1 MKKQKKEDADPGPEA
16 ACNIPFYFT
25 NPGEANALFAGIFL
39 KNLNRAAEK
48 FHVKADSRDLV
59 VRISGEKEEDCRRFK
74 SFLEE
79 LRECA
84 ARNGGNVEG
93 RDFDMILSASLAGKG
108 SLLQEFY
115 VHRIKVGPRKKDI
128 LPRTANQLAY
138 AKCIREKDMIFGIGP
153 AGTGKTYLAM
163 AFAVSELL
171 AGNFSRIILTR
182 PAVEAGE
189 NLGFLPGKLEDKIN
203 PYLRPLYDALYDML
217 DFEEANSLLEKGI
230 IEVAPL
236 AFMRGRTLSDA
247 FIILDEAQNTT
258 NEQMLMLLTRL
269 GYRSKCVIAGDPTQ
283 VDLPMK
289 RSSGLP
295 AALRNLQN
303 LPDIAIC
310 RFGSEDVLRHTLV
323 EKIVEAY
330 RAAEEENNSRG
341 EAGNE

>member
-1 MKKQKKEDADPGPEA
+1 MEPGSKEVP
-16 ACNIPFYFT
+16 CTLFYFT
-25 NPGEANALFAGIFL
+25 NPGESNALFAGAFL
-39 KNLNRAAEK
+39 KNLRRAADK
-48 FHVKADSRDLV
+48 FHVNADARDMV
-59 VRISGEKEEDCRRFK
+59 IRITGGREEDQLKFK

-79 LRECA
+79 LRKGA
-84 ARNGGNVEG
+84 AQNGGMVEG
-93 RDFDMILSASLAGKG
+93 RDFDMILSVSLSGNG

-115 VHRIKVGPRKKDI
+115 VNRIKVGPRKKDI

-138 AKCIREKDMIFGIGP
+138 AKAIREKDMVFGIGP

-189 NLGFLPGKLEDKIN
+189 NLGFLPGKLEEKIN

-258 NEQMLMLLTRL
+258 HEQMLMLLTRL

-283 VDLPMK
+283 VDLPK
-289 RSSGLP
+289 RGASGLP
-295 AALRNLQN
+295 GALRNLKA
-303 LPDIAIC
+303 LPEIAIC

-330 RAAEEENNSRG
+330 RQTAEAEKHLPEAEN
-341 EAGNE
+341 E

>member
-1 MKKQKKEDADPGPEA
+1 MKKQKKEEMEPGSETV
-16 ACNIPFYFT
+16 ACTPFYFT
-25 NPGEANALFAGIFL
+25 NPGEANALFAGAFL
-39 KNLNRAAEK
+39 KNLRRSAEK
-48 FHVKADSRDLV
+48 FHVNADARDLV
-59 VRISGEKEEDCRRFK
+59 VRITGGSREGQERFK

-79 LRECA
+79 LRKCA
-84 ARNGGNVEG
+84 GSNGGMVEA
-93 RDFDMILSASLAGKG
+93 RDFDMVLSVSLSGSG

-115 VHRIKVGPRKKDI
+115 ASRIKVGPRKKDI

-258 NEQMLMLLTRL
+258 REQMLMLLTRL
-269 GYRSKCVIAGDPTQ
+269 GYRSKCVIAGDPSQ
-283 VDLPMK
+283 VDLPK
-289 RSSGLP
+289 RGSSGLP
-295 AALRNLQN
+295 GALRNLKD
-303 LPDIAIC
+303 LPEIAIC

-330 RAAEEENNSRG
+330 RKAEMGKTEEGGMS
-341 EAGNE
+341 NE